1 MNNTA
6 NDAIQKLKDHFNS
19 KLTAKQR
26 KALLICLA
34 IIVASYILKWIYDA
48 AQQAAWLQQ
57 QQNIRAAQAR
67 ANAARNVQK
76 KDNANAKPGKAKLP
90 PRIVVTDLTNLEG
103 TWFGQRLLNAN
114 GMCTLRLEL
123 RPVPET
129 PGNYK
134 GYSRLNCLPPA
145 GLTSLRGGRVLPKQ
159 QRDNLNPVAMVLTG
173 APEDGALHFTLDKTV
188 VAPNDDCETTEFVV
202 TPFGTNQVALEWR
215 EGKCRG
221 AQLILAKNGR

>member
-1 MNNTA
+1 MNSTA
-6 NDAIQKLKDHFNS
+6 NDAINKLKDHFNT

-34 IIVASYILKWIYDA
+34 IVVASYILKWIYDA

-67 ANAARNVQK
+67 ANAARNAQK
-76 KDNANAKPGKAKLP
+76 KDSANAKPGKPKLP

-103 TWFGQRLLNAN
+103 TWFGQRLLNAS

-123 RPVPET
+123 RPVPDT

-134 GYSRLNCLPPA
+134 GYSRLNCMPPA
-145 GLTSLRGGRVLPKQ
+145 GVTSLRGGRVLPKQ
-159 QRDNLNPVAMVLTG
+159 QRENLNPVAMVLTG
-173 APEDGALHFTLDKTV
+173 TPEDGALHFTLDKTV

-202 TPFGTNQVALEWR
+202 TPFGTNQVALEWH

-221 AQLILAKNGR
+221 TQLILGKNGR